1 MMMYPI
7 VLEGV
12 DVALSAVGFRVTIQ
26 TPEVD
31 NVDCRV
37 ANCESQ
43 RKLHI
48 HVLDQSHLEVP
59 AVLMFLASRN
69 VKLAALVMLSPLGE
83 DDDGQGCRFSHK
95 LVRLTARW

>member
-1 MMMYPI
+1 M
-7 VLEGV
+7 LEGV
-12 DVALSAVGFRVTIQ
+12 YVALSAVGIRVTIQ

-31 NVDCRV
+31 FVEYRV

-43 RKLHI
+43 RNLHI
-48 HVLDQSHLEVP
+48 HVLDQSHLEVH

-69 VKLAALVMLSPLGE
+69 AKLTALVVLSPLGE
-83 DDDGQGCRFSHK
+83 DDDGQGCQFSYK

>member
-1 MMMYPI
+1 MMYPME
-7 VLEGV
+7 LEGV

-26 TPEVD
+26 TPGVD
-31 NVDCRV
+31 NVESRV

-59 AVLMFLASRN
+59 AVLVFLASRN
-69 VKLAALVMLSPLGE
+69 AKLTALVWSSPLGE
-83 DDDGQGCRFSHK
+83 DDDGQGCQFSSD